1 MRRRCKM
8 KTTLLVLE
16 VIVSI
21 ILIISVLL
29 QSGNKG
35 GIGLL
40 GGASDQ
46 LAGNQSRGA
55 ENIYKKITVVFAAAF
70 ILLSIALA
78 TIY

>member
-1 MRRRCKM
+1 M
-8 KTTLLVLE
+8 KTALLVLE

-55 ENIYKKITVVFAAAF
+55 ESIYKKITIVFAAAF
-70 ILLSIALA
+70 LVLSIALV

>member
-1 MRRRCKM
+1 M

-55 ENIYKKITVVFAAAF
+55 ENIYKKITVVFGTIF
-70 ILLSIALA
+70 ILLSIVLA

>member
-1 MRRRCKM
+1 M